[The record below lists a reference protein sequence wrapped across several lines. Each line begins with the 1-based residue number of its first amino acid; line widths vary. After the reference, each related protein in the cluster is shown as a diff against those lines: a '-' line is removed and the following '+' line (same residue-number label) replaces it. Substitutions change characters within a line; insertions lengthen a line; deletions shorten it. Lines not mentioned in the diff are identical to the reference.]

1 MKMAMEP
8 KAISV
13 DPKSEFARW
22 LDDAARSPV
31 LFEMSGRIFRLSA
44 EPLRQEA
51 TPDVPANVAAMH
63 AATETW
69 GKPGLGGFRSR
80 VSRAREEGTESEPR

>member
-1 MKMAMEP
+1 MEMASEP
-8 KAISV
+8 KPISI

-31 LFEMSGRIFRLSA
+31 FFEMSGRIFRLSA
-44 EPLRQEA
+44 EPLRHDA
-51 TPDVPANVAAMH
+51 IADVPANVAAMH

-80 VSRAREEGTESEPR
+80 VTKAREEGTESESR